1 MNRNKI
7 YFGVLLLIL
16 LAITTWAS
24 YGVLNTGMTKEIHRV
39 SVIVNDSGNDR
50 WTALHQGLEQAASD
64 YDIDLNYV
72 STVEFASAEEEL
84 AVVWRELDN
93 GAEGVIVQ
101 MNSST
106 GMEEELAQIANRAA
120 VMLLETDVFPE
131 DVYAIGGPDN
141 TALGTA
147 LAEEIKEDFG
157 DTLSA
162 KKVGILC
169 GNQEQIAMQER
180 LQGVC
185 EGIDETGAQVVWMF
199 DSTDEANVDT
209 ILREETADIV
219 VALANSETERMVDC
233 MKEESESA
241 LYGVGCS
248 EKAVYYLDKGVIRTL
263 VVPNEF
269 NMGYQSMEAIA
280 NQLRYRLTKSEN
292 CQVDYLVVDRMNLY
306 DEDNQK
312 ILFPIVQ

>member
-16 LAITTWAS
+16 LAITAWAS
-24 YGVLNTGMTKEIHRV
+24 YGVLNAGMTKEVHRV
-39 SVIVNDSGNDR
+39 SVIVSDSGNDR
-50 WTALHQGLEQAASD
+50 WTALHQGLEQAAND
-64 YDIDLNYV
+64 YDIDLNFV
-72 STVEFASAEEEL
+72 STVEFATVEEEL
-84 AVVWRELDN
+84 AVIYRELDN

-101 MNSST
+101 MDSSMDIEQE
-106 GMEEELAQIANRAA
+106 MEEIANRAA
-120 VMLLETDVFPE
+120 IMLLETDVFPE
-131 DVYAIGGPDN
+131 DVYAFGGPDN
-141 TALGTA
+141 VGLGLA
-147 LAEEIKEDFG
+147 LAEAIKEDFG
-157 DTLSA
+157 DTLNA
-162 KKVGILC
+162 KTVGILC
-169 GNQEQIAMQER
+169 GNQEQLAMQER

-185 EGIDETGAQVVWMF
+185 EGIDETGAQVVWIF
-199 DSTDEANVDT
+199 DSTDESDVDT
-209 ILREETADIV
+209 ILCDGTADIV
-219 VALANSETERMVDC
+219 VALDNSETELMVDC
-233 MKEESESA
+233 MQGETESV
-241 LYGVGCS
+241 LYGIGCS

-280 NQLRYRLTKSEN
+280 NQLRYHLTKSEN

>member
-1 MNRNKI
+1 MNKNRF

-24 YGVLNTGMTKEIHRV
+24 YGVLNAGVTKEVHRV
-39 SVIVNDSGNDR
+39 SVIVSDSGNDR
-50 WTALHQGLEQAASD
+50 WTALHQGLEQAAND
-64 YDIDLNYV
+64 YDIDLNFV
-72 STVEFASAEEEL
+72 STVEFSTVEEEL
-84 AVVWRELDN
+84 AVIWRELDN

-101 MNSST
+101 MNSSM
-106 GMEEELAQIANRAA
+106 GIEQEMEDIANRAA

-131 DVYAIGGPDN
+131 EVYAFGGPDN
-141 TALGTA
+141 VALGMA
-147 LAEEIKEDFG
+147 LAEAIKEDFG
-157 DTLSA
+157 ETLDA
-162 KKVGILC
+162 KTVGILC
-169 GNQEQIAMQER
+169 GNQEQLAMQER
-180 LQGVC
+180 LQGIQD
-185 EGIDETGAQVVWMF
+185 GISDTGAKVVWII
-199 DSTDEANVDT
+199 DGTDEANVDAVM
-209 ILREETADIV
+209 REEAVDIV
-219 VALANSETERMVDC
+219 VALENSETELMVDC
-233 MKEESESA
+233 MQGTAEST

-280 NQLRYRLTKSEN
+280 TQLRYRLTKADN